1 MSQHFL
7 RTPRSHMR
15 ARSWTDRQMDCLH
28 VWNRFTSSSV
38 PPSLRDSCE
47 RSRDAERN
55 QQFRSAG
62 VALFLHPHNIIAAGS
77 LRPNIIIVGRNRV
90 STYTA
95 ASASSIMQQGDIKVF
110 IALTADY
117 LGRSGPRNKRPPRG
131 LRTVCLCLIDGT
143 HGGTAVDDNPIIWAR
158 A

>member
-1 MSQHFL
+1 MLDLGRIGEWIVCMSGIGSHRRLSLPPFV
-7 RTPRSHMR
+7 TPKRG
-15 ARSWTDRQMDCLH
+15 
-28 VWNRFTSSSV
+28 
-38 PPSLRDSCE
+38 
-47 RSRDAERN
+47 AERK

-77 LRPNIIIVGRNRV
+77 FRPNIIILGRNRV
-90 STYTA
+90 STDEA
-95 ASASSIMQQGDIKVF
+95 ASTSSIMQQADIKVF

-117 LGRSGPRNKRPPRG
+117 SGGPRNKRPPLG